1 VNKHPPFT
9 TMMMMK
15 QATILISTF
24 LTFNAVYGYTAEAF
38 TSSRPRIGQLN
49 VRAESCLHLLPTQGN
64 QLVEASQTVYPPRRT
79 FDDEDDEE
87 EQVTVPKTKV
97 ATPSTTTTVPATTP
111 STARAFV
118 SRVFSLPSSLIKKHP
133 RAELEGLRRDSTT
146 SAEAAAS
153 LSSLPLHGQDD
164 VVLYPVTGFQY
175 IADAPNHCRAVPKVS
190 SAACR
195 LPNNRDEVLYGYFLP
210 APKND

>member
-1 VNKHPPFT
+1 M
-9 TMMMMK
+9 TMIMK
-15 QATILISTF
+15 KATILISTF
-24 LTFNAVYGYTAEAF
+24 LAFYAVYTAEGFAL
-38 TSSRPRIGQLN
+38 TNHHNP
-49 VRAESCLHLLPTQGN
+49 RAESCRNLLPTQGN
-64 QLVEASQTVYPPRRT
+64 QLVEASQTVYPPRT
-79 FDDEDDEE
+79 LDDDDEH
-87 EQVTVPKTKV
+87 VTVKTT
-97 ATPSTTTTVPATTP
+97 AATTVPSTATT

-146 SAEAAAS
+146 STAAAS
-153 LSSLPLHGQDD
+153 LSSLALHGHDD

-195 LPNNRDEVLYGYFLP
+195 LPNHRDEVVYGYFRP
-210 APKND
+210 AEKND